1 MIQELEQRKSL
12 RYSAQGSRLNSDEKQ
27 RGANSSVKQ
36 SKEQVD
42 VVEIVDQ

>member
-12 RYSAQGSRLNSDEKQ
+12 RYSAQGSRLNSDE
-27 RGANSSVKQ
+27 
-36 SKEQVD
+36 EQVD